1 MSFTKDNNPNT
12 NDQLIIRKSDSKGFA
27 ILELNPEWEAHKRRL
42 EAFTS
47 SVLARFSP
55 EFLRAKS
62 CITYFGRGWERK
74 NSEAMTYWL
83 VSKFEDALTEESA
96 DLGDISEEAFN
107 AATRKLYEDSGLWQI
122 ME

>member
-1 MSFTKDNNPNT
+1 MSFTKDNIPTT

-27 ILELNPEWEAHKRRL
+27 VLELNPEWEAHKRLL

-47 SVLARFSP
+47 AVLARFSP

-62 CITYFGRGWERK
+62 CITYFGRGSERK

-96 DLGDISEEAFN
+96 DLGAICEEAYV
-107 AATRKLYEDSGLWQI
+107 AAISKLHDDSGLWQI

>member
-1 MSFTKDNNPNT
+1 MSFTKDNIPNT

-27 ILELNPEWEAHKRRL
+27 VLELNPEWEAHKRRL
-42 EAFTS
+42 QAFTS
-47 SVLARFSP
+47 SVLARFGP

-62 CITYFGRGWERK
+62 CITYFGRGSERK

-83 VSKFEDALTEESA
+83 VCKFEDALTEESA
-96 DLGDISEEAFN
+96 ELGAICEEAYV
-107 AATRKLYEDSGLWQI
+107 AATTNLFEDSGLWQI